1 LEKLNQIENLQNTI
15 KASLK
20 NISINFEA
28 QNVINENE
36 YDEVVTFENNAA
48 KTKPKN
54 TGIFHK

>member
-1 LEKLNQIENLQNTI
+1 MEKLNQIENLQNTI
-15 KASLK
+15 KANLK

-36 YDEVVTFENNAA
+36 YDEVVTFENNSA
-48 KTKPKN
+48 KTKQKN